1 MGDVISTALP
11 TEFSP
16 LMSAIFACYYSVIFV
31 LASVGNVLALL
42 TCYKTYR
49 TTTSVLLCYIASL
62 ATADLMFTL
71 LSTFDLAYFF
81 VGTWVGG
88 NAVCKIQSFFIETS
102 YTASILTLVA
112 ISYERLKAVTS
123 PVLARAQ
130 RVHERTLIPK
140 LIWLAAVIVCSPLL
154 YAYTVEEVEGND
166 LCVNTS
172 WGDEGRQIYYGI
184 QAVLLFLVPLGIM
197 IWAHVKI
204 FRSLGQ
210 HITARNKVITNS
222 HEGVKQRKVT
232 KMLAVVTLLFAIC
245 YIPFIVI
252 RALRYFYAY
261 TGDEVWR
268 LVQLLVFT
276 QAAFNPIIYCLYS
289 NQFRLSYKDLLRC
302 RFTVTEPKRKPRS
315 ASALST
321 TSSSRIGNSFSRG
334 SSCRI
339 QFSVGKPKGDEV

>member
-112 ISYERLKAVTS
+112 ISYERLKA
-123 PVLARAQ
+123 
-130 RVHERTLIPK
+130 
-140 LIWLAAVIVCSPLL
+140 
-154 YAYTVEEVEGND
+154 
-166 LCVNTS
+166 CVNTS

-210 HITARNKVITNS
+210 HITARNKIITNS